1 MTRTLALVG
10 VAGGVGTTRTA
21 VECAATL
28 ALDGRD
34 VAVLDAAYA
43 TQGLSEYL
51 PGRVDPDL
59 TDLCL
64 HPERPLSDGLYDLEI
79 DVPDRTAAA
88 ADAPGRIALAPALA
102 PFERLARAK
111 TVEAAESFEDR
122 VAEAAAGFDR
132 VLVDVPPVAANQH
145 VAAVNAV
152 DRVGLVAPGSERGA
166 DARRRMAD
174 RLRDVGVDPDR
185 TLAVGTDLPA
195 ADATVPTVDAAPAE
209 GPQCPRDEELAAGT
223 AAAVESLFDVELDLE
238 FDDGN
243 GLDRIREEISGLG
256 R

>member
-1 MTRTLALVG
+1 MIRTLALVG

-21 VECAATL
+21 VECGATL
-28 ALDGRD
+28 ARDGRD

-64 HPERPLSDGLYDLEI
+64 DPERLLADGLYDLEV
-79 DVPDRTAAA
+79 DAAGRPA
-88 ADAPGRIALAPALA
+88 AVESPGRVVLAPALA

-111 TVEAAESFEDR
+111 SVEAAEAFETR
-122 VAEAAAGFDR
+122 VAEAAAEFDH

-145 VAAVNAV
+145 LAAANAA
-152 DRVGLVAPGSERGA
+152 DRVGLLAPASDRGA

-174 RLRDVGVDPDR
+174 RLRDVGVDADR
-185 TLAVGTDLPA
+185 TIAVGSDMPA
-195 ADATVPTVDAAPAE
+195 ADATVPAIDAPPAA
-209 GPQCPRDEELAAGT
+209 GPRCLDDEDVGAGT
-223 AAAVESLFDVELDLE
+223 AAAVESLLDVELDLE
-238 FDDGN
+238 FDDGSKF
-243 GLDRIREEISGLG
+243 DRLREEVGGLG